1 MKSNRDL
8 ALDLTTKAEHD
19 LRMAEIGLA
28 HAAPLDTVAFHVQ
41 QTAEKTLK
49 ALLAARDVDYP
60 RTHDVEALLD
70 LAVPLCPELEVH
82 REPLLGLSAYAV
94 DMRYDADLDPGR
106 EEVAA
111 ALQAVRNLREA
122 VGRLLATS

>member
-8 ALDLTTKAEHD
+8 ALHLTKKAEHD
-19 LRMAEIGLA
+19 LRMADIGLA
-28 HAAPLDTVAFHVQ
+28 HAAPLDTIAFHVQ

-49 ALLAARDVDYP
+49 ALLASRDIEYP

-70 LAVPLCPELEVH
+70 LAVPLYPELEAH

-94 DMRYDADLDPGR
+94 DMRYDADLDPSR
-106 EEVAA
+106 EEVEA
-111 ALQAVRNLREA
+111 ALQAVRRLRETVA
-122 VGRLLATS
+122 RLLATT